1 MISDECIINLVTR
14 LIFTRP
20 ENGVD
25 REAWEQEKGESEGE
39 NKGEW
44 NQAKGEGEGLIT
56 NGEGSNNEE
65 GEREE
70 VKENEGEYSQAGLYI
85 YSMQNIEEILMTY
98 NFKQNYFY
106 LKLPFSSMKKNY
118 LKENHFLILKFKNK

>member
-85 YSMQNIEEILMTY
+85 
-98 NFKQNYFY
+98 
-106 LKLPFSSMKKNY
+106 
-118 LKENHFLILKFKNK
+118 LIKI